1 MNPQLASFYIYDEC
15 FRFQVWFVMTALT
28 LISILTEGD
37 IDLSREM
44 LYKTIWVILLAHILL
59 YFFQELSFTVGTVAE
74 NDLGNLIRLNYS
86 RGISYFLWISSEL
99 AIISADVQEVLGA
112 TIALKILF
120 HLNMYVGKNIYV

>member
-1 MNPQLASFYIYDEC
+1 
-15 FRFQVWFVMTALT
+15 
-28 LISILTEGD
+28 
-37 IDLSREM
+37 M

-86 RGISYFLWISSEL
+86 KGISYFLWISSEL

-112 TIALKILF
+112 AIALKILF
-120 HLNMYVGKNIYV
+120 HMNMYVGKCLYE